1 MRKIQPGRI
10 RLAMVSLEP
19 SDCSRPAFSSKIS
32 R

>member
-10 RLAMVSLEP
+10 KLAMVSLEP
-19 SDCSRPAFSSKIS
+19 SGCTRPAFSSKIS